1 MNLIEQLVEKIEA
14 HTEFEQ
20 ASPAWVSVYRRHQC
34 YGGPEEGGWWHDLVF
49 SFSVICQAAEPDQ
62 LLGTIPFA
70 TRSTAEKWLEVAK
83 ADVAKANRAE
93 APSRH
98 AAMANLPDI
107 ETAYHDEGYI
117 PVGWSDGGELWVTVE
132 SSPGQSDNTKEP
144 RPHYE

>member
-34 YGGPEEGGWWHDLVF
+34 YGGPEEGGWWYDV
-49 SFSVICQAAEPDQ
+49 DQ
-62 LLGTIPFA
+62 LHGTVPFA

-83 ADVAKANRAE
+83 QDVARVNRAE

-107 ETAYHDEGYI
+107 DTAYHDEGYI

-144 RPHYE
+144 RPRYE